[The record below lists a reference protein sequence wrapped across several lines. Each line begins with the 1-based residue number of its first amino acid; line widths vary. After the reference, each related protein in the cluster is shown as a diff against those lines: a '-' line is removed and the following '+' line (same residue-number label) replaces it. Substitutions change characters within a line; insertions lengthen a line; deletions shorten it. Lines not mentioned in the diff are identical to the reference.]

1 MCDGRTGPR
10 NLTKPS
16 SHWALQVGAETV
28 LRLGPCCWFVCWM
41 GRQGWTGFLTGHYF
55 PFSTHA
61 GSSKIKYYSSPFFTG
76 MSHLTVLS
84 ICFSLESGLLNDHRP
99 RGSDHHMGPELKDL
113 FSERRFLIA
122 VGISESD
129 TEATIWQAAAMV
141 CDAGNKH
148 PTAPE
153 TRWDKCIGPSHT
165 SSSLEQSSKSS
176 SLRGVPS
183 WFFMKERHF
192 QVNKILWPIT
202 INKQKTPCD

>member
-1 MCDGRTGPR
+1 MFDGRSGPC
-10 NLTKPS
+10 NLAKS
-16 SHWALQVGAETV
+16 SLNWALQVGAETGPG
-28 LRLGPCCWFVCWM
+28 LCPCCRFMCWV
-41 GRQGWTGFLTGHYF
+41 GRWGWTQFLTGHYF
-55 PFSTHA
+55 PFSTRA

-129 TEATIWQAAAMV
+129 TEATIWQTAATV

-153 TRWDKCIGPSHT
+153 TRWDTCMGPSHT
-165 SSSLEQSSKSS
+165 SSLQNKAASQAASEESPHD
-176 SLRGVPS
+176 PS
-183 WFFMKERHF
+183 WKKDISKWIKYFG
-192 QVNKILWPIT
+192 QLL
-202 INKQKTPCD
+202 